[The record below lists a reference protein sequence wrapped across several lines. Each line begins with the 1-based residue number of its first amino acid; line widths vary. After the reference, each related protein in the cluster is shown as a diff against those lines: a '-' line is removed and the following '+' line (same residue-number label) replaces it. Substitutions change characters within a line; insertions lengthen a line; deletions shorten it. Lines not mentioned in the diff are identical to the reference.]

1 MKERKILS
9 KLGKWG
15 PIVGA
20 IWLASH
26 ILVPLALLR
35 IPIFHKYLM
44 LLSGL
49 KMENGYEF
57 YIINFN

>member
-35 IPIFHKYLM
+35 IPVFHKYLIS
-44 LLSGL
+44 LDNILPFHIPGV
-49 KMENGYEF
+49 G
-57 YIINFN
+57 